1 MQFPLKP
8 YTAYKP
14 SGVQWIG
21 NVPEH
26 WDVRRLKRVLKERDT
41 RSTGGREQLLRV
53 SQYTGV
59 TQRAPADGSDMPD
72 SRAESLV
79 GCKSVE
85 RNDLVVN
92 IMLAWNG
99 SMGVSKYRGIV
110 SPAYCVY
117 EFMPPGL
124 PWYFHY
130 LIRSEIYKA
139 YIKTA
144 STGVVDS
151 RLRLYTDDLYRLYAI
166 VPRLP
171 EQAAIV
177 RYLNHFDDRI
187 RRYISANERLIR
199 LQEEEKRSVI
209 HRAVTRGLD
218 PNVRFKPSGV
228 DGLGDVPAHW
238 EMGPLKRAFQ
248 SMDYGISESASDSG
262 DIRLLTMAHLNDGEV
277 NVPANGGVDFVNR
290 HLLLRKNDLLFNRT
304 NSQEL
309 VGKVGLFTGHGS
321 PVTFASYLVRMRPCP
336 NHEPAYLNLVLN
348 EFSFISRARRE
359 AIPSLH
365 QSNLNP
371 TRYGR
376 LHVVLPP
383 KQEQQTI
390 LRALKKKTANF
401 RHAISR
407 ARRQIKLLQEYRTRL
422 IADVVTGKLDVCGA
436 SARSPE
442 IDSLETKSGPTRER
456 REAAS

>member
-1 MQFPLKP
+1 MDNHLLP
-8 YTAYKP
+8 YPAYKP
-14 SGVQWIG
+14 SGIPWLG
-21 NVPEH
+21 DVPEH
-26 WDVRRLKRVLKERDT
+26 WYVRRGKALLTPVDI
-41 RSTGGREQLLRV
+41 RSKTGDEELLTV
-53 SQYTGV
+53 SAQQGV
-59 TQRAPADGSDMPD
+59 IPRKIANVTMFKADSY
-72 SRAESLV
+72 V
-79 GCKSVE
+79 GYKLCWPG
-85 RNDLVVN
+85 DLVIN
-92 IMLAWNG
+92 SLWAWAHG
-99 SMGVSKYRGIV
+99 LGVSWHHGIV
-110 SPAYCVY
+110 STAYGVY
-117 EFMPPGL
+117 RPL
-124 PWYFHY
+124 PRVNTRFIH
-130 LIRSEIYKA
+130 LFVRSIPFQWELKVRSKGIW
-139 YIKTA
+139 
-144 STGVVDS
+144 VS
-151 RLRLYTDDLYRLYAI
+151 RLQLTDEAFLDAPFP
-166 VPRLP
+166 VPPLP

-177 RYLNHFDDRI
+177 HYLEHIDEHI
-187 RRYISANERLIR
+187 RRCVSGKQKLIR
-199 LQEEEKRSVI
+199 LLEEEKQAVI

-228 DGLGDVPAHW
+228 DGLGDVPTHW

-321 PVTFASYLVRMRPCP
+321 PVTFASYLVRMRPRP

-401 RHAISR
+401 RHAISGELGTR
-407 ARRQIKLLQEYRTRL
+407 PSTDQVAAGVPNSADRRCSHR
-422 IADVVTGKLDVCGA
+422 
-436 SARSPE
+436 
-442 IDSLETKSGPTRER
+442 
-456 REAAS
+456 